1 MRTPENSPRLPI
13 RRRLNDHYDLP
24 QDISGTSLFSHPV
37 LDAQDDGMRDLHEYL
52 PLALQPTP
60 IVTPENSPSSS
71 EDGSPGW
78 SEDGSS
84 SAEEDS
90 ILNGT
95 SQSISLFSAPAPQTV
110 SFPARNG
117 VNEMC
122 LLPPS
127 TYASSHA

>member
-1 MRTPENSPRLPI
+1 MRTPENSPRPPL
-13 RRRLNDHYDLP
+13 RRRLNNHYDPP
-24 QDISGTSLFSHPV
+24 QDILGLSLFSRPV
-37 LDAQDDGMRDLHEYL
+37 LNAQDDGMRDLHEYL
-52 PLALQPTP
+52 STP

-71 EDGSPGW
+71 GN
-78 SEDGSS
+78 GSS

-95 SQSISLFSAPAPQTV
+95 SQSISLFSDPAPQTV

-117 VNEMC
+117 VNEMH

-127 TYASSHA
+127 TSASPHA

>member
-1 MRTPENSPRLPI
+1 MRTPENSPRPPI
-13 RRRLNDHYDLP
+13 RRRLNNHYDSP
-24 QDISGTSLFSHPV
+24 QDILGLSLFSRPA
-37 LDAQDDGMRDLHEYL
+37 LNAQDDGMRDLHEYL
-52 PLALQPTP
+52 STP

-71 EDGSPGW
+71 ENGSPGW

-95 SQSISLFSAPAPQTV
+95 SQSISLFSDPAPQTV

-117 VNEMC
+117 VNEMH

-127 TYASSHA
+127 TSASPHA